1 MNFGG
6 VVQDLVVISRELSEA
21 VNHMKFSAPITHIY
35 NPLTYARNVHEEY
48 LSRFGTGRK
57 RIVFWGMNPGPWGM
71 AQTGVPFGEI
81 TAVRDWLGIHGP
93 VGKPDHE
100 HPKRPIEGFAC
111 TRSEVSGRRLWGLME
126 RRFESADQFF
136 REHLVM
142 NYCPLVFMEE
152 SGRNHTPDKLTAA
165 ERTPLFEA
173 CDHHVAETIRI
184 LNPDWV
190 IGIGVFALSRIRG
203 VVQQSFPQVQV
214 ATILHPSPASPR
226 ANSDWSGVVSSQLA
240 ALGVWPAE

>member
-1 MNFGG
+1 VNFGG
-6 VVQDLVVISRELSEA
+6 VVQDLAVISRELSET
-21 VNHMKFSAPITHIY
+21 VNLMKFSAPITHVY
-35 NPLTYARNVHEEY
+35 NPLTYARAVHEEY
-48 LSRFGTGRK
+48 LSRFGTGQK

-81 TAVRDWLGIHGP
+81 AAVRDWMGIHGP

-111 TRSEVSGRRLWGLME
+111 ARSEVSGRRLWGLME
-126 RRFESADQFF
+126 SRFESAEQFF

-184 LNPDWV
+184 LNPVWV
-190 IGIGVFALSRIRG
+190 IGIGAFALSRIRG

-240 ALGVWPAE
+240 ALGVWPAA